1 MRRWVIVD
9 DNEGS
14 FMRTSSAGII
24 IAIAVSSGP
33 LAAQDVKPVPKDSLR
48 VTVPGCTRGYV
59 FTAGPKTGDQA
70 GRSDIPEGMH
80 LRMTGPK
87 KMMGEIAAHE
97 GQMIAITGL
106 MKKGQNGST
115 GINVGG
121 GVRITPGTG
130 SFEGNRPAY
139 AVASTNYID
148 VESWQTS
155 VGNCPSR

>member
-1 MRRWVIVD
+1 MKTTACITAIV
-9 DNEGS
+9 
-14 FMRTSSAGII
+14 TA
-24 IAIAVSSGP
+24 AIVMLSGP
-33 LAAQDVKPVPKDSLR
+33 LAAQETKRVPKDSLR

-59 FTAGPKTGDQA
+59 FTAGPRTEDQV

-87 KMMGEIAAHE
+87 KMMGEITAHE

-106 MKKGQNGST
+106 MKKGQNNST

-130 SFEGNRPAY
+130 SAGGNRPAY
-139 AVASTNYID
+139 TVANTNYID